1 MTGDSIMVDGTA
13 GVVSMAATYG
23 SDHRRPATGSEAA
36 LAEVVAP
43 ALPTWGK
50 APTASSSGS
59 GAPDRTRTC
68 DLWVRNPTLYPLSY
82 RRASGQDTR

>member
-1 MTGDSIMVDGTA
+1 MTA
-13 GVVSMAATYG
+13 GTMRDLMHAIYDRITVVGPVIVGVRLTQAAYAHG
-23 SDHRRPATGSEAA
+23 LA
-36 LAEVVAP
+36 LA
-43 ALPTWGK
+43 LPEK
-50 APTASSSGS
+50 VEN